1 MRDRPPL
8 REPWRRFVGHSTS
21 RQKRT
26 GALNAKGFVT
36 IVAAVGFVF
45 IAPTVQAGHQ
55 EMILG
60 HAEDFMYVA
69 LKNQFGRT
77 RQVKVGI
84 GWTPLFFA

>member
-1 MRDRPPL
+1 VDRARLPGEGSTGIPPHDRNRL
-8 REPWRRFVGHSTS
+8 
-21 RQKRT
+21 

-36 IVAAVGFVF
+36 IVAVVGFVF

-69 LKNQFGRT
+69 LKNQLGRT